1 MQAVVNHLIQLQEL
15 ILIRDEQKIHSGGEC
30 TAHLEELDKSIAAMA
45 AQLPEDVRM
54 RLDRLVKKDRNVMAP
69 ITNGVCAAC
78 GMMLPIS
85 QVQAVRMLREI
96 HNCPNCARM
105 LYCPETGARRV
116 SKAESRLAPPKAGVS
131 RFSSEA
137 LMIPKLAAKDFEGAI
152 GELAK
157 AMEAAGFVERAD
169 MLVEPALR
177 REAIISTVVDHG
189 LAFPHVRGI
198 EGGGLALALGLS
210 REGIKAPNGSAT
222 AKIIFFIVI
231 PTAASAFYLKLL
243 AGLTETFRKDEARKA
258 VLAEKDREGL
268 WKQLVRQ
275 TRASIK

>member
-15 ILIRDEQKIHSGGEC
+15 ILIRDEQKVHSGGERSP
-30 TAHLEELDKSIAAMA
+30 HMEELDKSIATMA
-45 AQLPEDVRM
+45 GQLPEDVRG
-54 RLDRLVKKDRNVMAP
+54 RLERLVKKDRNVMAP
-69 ITNGVCAAC
+69 IANGVCAAC

-85 QVQAVRMLREI
+85 LVQAVRMLREI

-105 LYCPETGARRV
+105 LYFQETGARRL
-116 SKAESRLAPPKAGVS
+116 SKRESRLAPPKAGVS
-131 RFSSEA
+131 RFSAEE
-137 LMIPKLAAKDFEGAI
+137 LMIPRLAAKDFEGAI

-157 AMEAAGFVERAD
+157 AMESGGFVERAD

-198 EGGGLALALGLS
+198 EGGGLALALGIS
-210 REGIKAPNGSAT
+210 REGIKAPDGNAT

-243 AGLTETFRKDEARKA
+243 AGLTETFRKEEARKA
-258 VLAEKDREGL
+258 VLAEKDRDGL

-275 TRASIK
+275 TRATIK